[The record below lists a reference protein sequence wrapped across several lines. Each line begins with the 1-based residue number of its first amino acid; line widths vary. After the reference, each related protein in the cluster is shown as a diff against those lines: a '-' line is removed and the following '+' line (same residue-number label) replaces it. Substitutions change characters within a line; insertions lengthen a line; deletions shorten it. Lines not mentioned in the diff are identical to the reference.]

1 MIIDKFFCRAEIGD
15 KIRYCLSITV
25 LISQFKKQCNT
36 LYFLIITVRPGP
48 GTRKFYCKCTV
59 NRYIWIYCSFP
70 PAKGNLLSAQGSQL
84 SCFQVKEI
92 CIRLEECTAVSGS
105 HLKGLRHNRRQPF
118 YYYSRCVKDA
128 ASCVLKIYKGLR
140 WFEYYSQF
148 GELSIVLGSISWK
161 AIDDKG
167 RYIKEIYRKSLQIA
181 QLSSIKLIRAFRSV
195 KERSIRTVQT
205 EVLKRKRK
213 LKLQITY
220 LELL

>member
-59 NRYIWIYCSFP
+59 NPYIWIYCSFP

-92 CIRLEECTAVSGS
+92 CFQQRERGHVLRAFGALRGFALTLLLIWGCATLVPSCILENFFKLCVDFTTIRDAWRMQPAAFWKFIRVCV
-105 HLKGLRHNRRQPF
+105 GLSTIRN
-118 YYYSRCVKDA
+118 
-128 ASCVLKIYKGLR
+128 
-140 WFEYYSQF
+140 
-148 GELSIVLGSISWK
+148 LGS
-161 AIDDKG
+161 
-167 RYIKEIYRKSLQIA
+167 YR
-181 QLSSIKLIRAFRSV
+181 
-195 KERSIRTVQT
+195 
-205 EVLKRKRK
+205 
-213 LKLQITY
+213 
-220 LELL
+220 